1 MTNQLEELRTAGQSV
16 WLDFIERGM
25 LESGE
30 LADLVASGVAGVT
43 SNPTI
48 FQSAISKSDA
58 YTNDLAELAG
68 SDADTK
74 TVFETLAVADIQAAA
89 DVLRPVYDANNGHD
103 GFVSLEVAP
112 DLAYDTQGTIDEARR
127 LHAMVDRPN
136 LMIKVPATEPG
147 LEAIR
152 TLIADGINVN
162 VTLIF
167 SLDRYRAVKE
177 AYISGLEAR
186 QAAGEP
192 IDQVASVASFF
203 VSRVD
208 ANIDA
213 QLEKL
218 IADNPEQAEAF
229 EALLGQ
235 VAVANAQLAYAQFE
249 EVFSGERWGRLAT
262 DGAQVQRPLWAST
275 STKNPDYPDLLY
287 VETLIGPHTVN
298 TMPPNT
304 LKSLLDHGQVARTI
318 DQDYDAA
325 QAIMAQ
331 LAAIGISIDDVTEAL
346 EEEGV
351 RKFADS
357 FVELLEVIEEQRQQL
372 AAAQ

>member
-1 MTNQLEELRTAGQSV
+1 MTNQLAELRAAGQSV

-30 LADLVASGVAGVT
+30 LADLVAKGVAGVT

-48 FQSAISKSDA
+48 FQAAISKSDA
-58 YTNDLAELAG
+58 YTEDLAELAN
-68 SDADTK
+68 SDADAK
-74 TVFETLAVADIQAAA
+74 TLFETLAVADIQAAA

-112 DLAYDTQGTIDEARR
+112 DLAYDTQGTINEARR

-167 SLDRYRAVKE
+167 SLDRYLAVKD

-192 IDQVASVASFF
+192 IDQIASVASFF

-213 QLEKL
+213 QLGKL
-218 IADNPEQAEAF
+218 RADNPEQAEIF
-229 EALLGQ
+229 DALLGQ
-235 VAVANAQLAYAQFE
+235 IAVANAQLAYAQFE
-249 EVFSGERWGRLAT
+249 EVFRRRALGQASSRWSAG
-262 DGAQVQRPLWAST
+262 
-275 STKNPDYPDLLY
+275 
-287 VETLIGPHTVN
+287 
-298 TMPPNT
+298 
-304 LKSLLDHGQVARTI
+304 
-318 DQDYDAA
+318 
-325 QAIMAQ
+325 
-331 LAAIGISIDDVTEAL
+331 
-346 EEEGV
+346 
-351 RKFADS
+351 
-357 FVELLEVIEEQRQQL
+357 
-372 AAAQ
+372 AAAALGQYQHQEP

>member
-1 MTNQLEELRTAGQSV
+1 
-16 WLDFIERGM
+16 
-25 LESGE
+25 
-30 LADLVASGVAGVT
+30 
-43 SNPTI
+43 
-48 FQSAISKSDA
+48 
-58 YTNDLAELAG
+58 
-68 SDADTK
+68 
-74 TVFETLAVADIQAAA
+74 
-89 DVLRPVYDANNGHD
+89 
-103 GFVSLEVAP
+103 
-112 DLAYDTQGTIDEARR
+112 
-127 LHAMVDRPN
+127 
-136 LMIKVPATEPG
+136 
-147 LEAIR
+147 
-152 TLIADGINVN
+152 
-162 VTLIF
+162 
-167 SLDRYRAVKE
+167 
-177 AYISGLEAR
+177 
-186 QAAGEP
+186 
-192 IDQVASVASFF
+192 VASFF

-218 IADNPEQAEAF
+218 SADNPEQAEAF

-235 VAVANAQLAYAQFE
+235 IAVANAQLAYAQFE
-249 EVFSGERWGRLAT
+249 EVFSGERWGRLAA

-304 LKSLLDHGQVARTI
+304 LESLLDHGQVARTI

-325 QAIMAQ
+325 QAAMAQ
-331 LAAIGISIDDVTEAL
+331 LAAIGISIDDVTDAL

-357 FVELLEVIEEQRQQL
+357 FVELLEAIEEQRQQL

>member
-1 MTNQLEELRTAGQSV
+1 MTNQLAELRAAGQSV

-30 LADLVASGVAGVT
+30 LADLVAKGVAGVT

-48 FQSAISKSDA
+48 FQAAISKSDA
-58 YTNDLAELAG
+58 YTEDLAELAN
-68 SDADTK
+68 SDADAK
-74 TVFETLAVADIQAAA
+74 TLFETLAVADIQAAA

-186 QAAGEP
+186 QAASEP
-192 IDQVASVASFF
+192 IDQIASVASFF

-213 QLEKL
+213 QLGKL
-218 IADNPEQAEAF
+218 RADNPEQAEIF
-229 EALLGQ
+229 DALLGQ
-235 VAVANAQLAYAQFE
+235 IAVANAQLAYAQFE
-249 EVFSGERWGRLAT
+249 EVFAGERWDKLAV

-275 STKNPDYPDLLY
+275 STKNPDFPDLLY

-304 LKSLLDHGQVARTI
+304 LESLLDHGQVARTI

-325 QAIMAQ
+325 RAIMAQ
-331 LAAIGISIDDVTEAL
+331 LAAIGISIDEVTDGL

-351 RKFADS
+351 KKFADS
-357 FVELLEVIEEQRQQL
+357 FVELMETIEEQRQQL
-372 AAAQ
+372 AATQ